1 MCRAAPT
8 HRPASCILALSDAH
22 ALPIT
27 NRNPTSI
34 ANWVSSMTM
43 QAAPI
48 TDDAAQVTLDSIG
61 DGVIRIDIT
70 GIVTYRNPAAERMTG
85 WSRQA
90 AQGRSHLEVLRIIDG
105 DSREPALNPLTM
117 AILHNKTATLS
128 ENSVLIRHDGEETAI
143 EDTAAPIRDRNGTV
157 CGAVIVFHDV
167 GTTRARSLEMAHKAQ
182 HDPLTDLPNR
192 LLFNERLTQAMSLA
206 RRHRTLL
213 ALLFLDVD
221 CFKWINDSLGHAI
234 GDQLLRSLALRMRD
248 CVRDSD
254 TVSRHGGDEFLVLL
268 PEVAQAKDAAVSA
281 DKLIASLSRPHRVA
295 NLDLQVTVSIGI
307 GIYPTDG
314 TDADSL
320 LRHADI
326 AMLNAKMRGRS
337 RYRFFDRH
345 MHAPVA
351 SRFG

>member
-1 MCRAAPT
+1 MT
-8 HRPASCILALSDAH
+8 SKTAS
-22 ALPIT
+22 
-27 NRNPTSI
+27 
-34 ANWVSSMTM
+34 
-43 QAAPI
+43 I
-48 TDDAAQVTLDSIG
+48 TDDGAQVTLDSIG
-61 DGVIRIDIT
+61 DGVIRIDIA
-70 GIVTYRNPAAERMTG
+70 GNVTYLNPAAERMTG
-85 WSRQA
+85 WSQQA
-90 AQGRSHLEVLRIIDG
+90 AHGRSHLEVLRIVDG

-117 AILHNKTATLS
+117 AILHNRTATLS
-128 ENSVLIRHDGEETAI
+128 ENSVLIRRDGVETAI
-143 EDTAAPIRDRNGTV
+143 EDTAAPIRARNGTV

-221 CFKWINDSLGHAI
+221 CFKRINDSLGHAI
-234 GDQLLRSLALRMRD
+234 GDQVLRSLALRSLALRMRD

-281 DKLIASLSRPHRVA
+281 EKLLASLSRPHRVG

-307 GIYPTDG
+307 GIYPADG
-314 TDADSL
+314 TDADTL

-326 AMLNAKMRGRS
+326 AMLNAKMLGRS
-337 RYRFFDRH
+337 SYRFFDRH
-345 MHAPVA
+345 MNSPLA